1 MKFEDFKKDFDE
13 KLATM
18 SDDDLVKSF
27 ADMGVDVTIKRMK
40 TLLFLNPGWGVDFML
55 KRKMA
60 TEGVEHPYIPLF
72 EETDKQ
78 KKRENDRLYKKH
90 EIKSTPVLIV
100 LDKTEEVDRITG
112 VEDILK
118 YLKDNN
124 ESIDKI

>member
-1 MKFEDFKKDFDE
+1 M
-13 KLATM
+13 T
-18 SDDDLVKSF
+18 
-27 ADMGVDVTIKRMK
+27 

-55 KRKMA
+55 KRRMIA
-60 TEGVEHPYIPLF
+60 ENIEHPYIPLF
-72 EETDKQ
+72 EDLENKKTNDK
-78 KKRENDRLYKKH
+78 LYKKH

-100 LDKTEEVDRITG
+100 LDKDEEVDRITG